1 MNLEHILWEICV
13 KGPKRVFNG
22 GHVIKSGT
30 YALQIAEF
38 DQMRNPQNAEK
49 CDKTNIL
56 CIRLGFFCTHS
67 DYFATSFFRYETLS
81 GST

>member
-56 CIRLGFFCTHS
+56 CIRLGFFVPTVI
-67 DYFATSFFRYETLS
+67 TLRLLFFVTKR
-81 GST
+81 